1 MALNHGF
8 VDRFAP
14 MAADYAEFRPHYPKA
29 LFDWLAGLTP
39 GQTLAWDCAT
49 GTGQAAVGLAALFER
64 VVATDASAAQ
74 IGQATPHPRIEYRVA
89 RAESSGLNAHS
100 ADIVTVAQA
109 LHWIDRDCFF
119 AEVQR
124 VLKPGGLLAVWT
136 YGALR
141 TDDDGVNALVSR
153 FQNEIVGPCW
163 PPERALVDS
172 GYRSIELPFP
182 VLTALPTFAMSAVWT
197 LPELLGYF
205 GTWSATRLYQEQFG
219 QDPLK
224 LIHAALLAA
233 WGSPDMAR
241 PITWPLTVR
250 VARKPA

>member
-1 MALNHGF
+1 MKNGF

-14 MAADYAEFRPHYPKA
+14 MAADYADFRPHYPKA
-29 LFDWLAGLTP
+29 LFDWLARLTP
-39 GQTLAWDCAT
+39 GRKLAWDCAT

-74 IGQATPHPRIEYRVA
+74 ISQATPHPRIEYRVA

-100 ADIVTVAQA
+100 ADIITVAQA
-109 LHWIDRDCFF
+109 LHWFDRDRFYTK
-119 AEVQR
+119 VRR
-124 VLKPGGLLAVWT
+124 VLKPGGLLAVWIC
-136 YGALR
+136 GAPS
-141 TDDDGVNALVSR
+141 TDDAGINALLTR
-153 FQNEIVGPCW
+153 FQDEIVGPCW
-163 PPERALVDS
+163 PPERAWVDS
-172 GYRSIELPFP
+172 GYRSMELPFP
-182 VLTALPTFAMSAVWT
+182 VLTALPAFIMSAAWT

-219 QDPLK
+219 HHPLEP
-224 LIHAALLAA
+224 IHAELLAT
-233 WGSPDMAR
+233 WGSPDRAR

>member
-1 MALNHGF
+1 MKNDF

-14 MAADYAEFRPHYPKA
+14 MAADYADYRPLYPKD
-29 LFDWLAGLTP
+29 LFDWLARLTP
-39 GQTLAWDCAT
+39 GRTLAWDCAT
-49 GTGQAAVGLAALFER
+49 GTGQAAVDLAALFER

-74 IGQATPHPRIEYRVA
+74 VGQATLHPRIEYRVA
-89 RAESSGLNAHS
+89 RAESSGLNEHS

-109 LHWIDRDCFF
+109 LHWFDRDRFF
-119 AEVQR
+119 AEVRR

-136 YGALR
+136 YGAPHSNDAGINVL
-141 TDDDGVNALVSR
+141 LSR
-153 FQNEIVGPCW
+153 FQDEIVGSCW

-182 VLTALPTFAMSAVWT
+182 PLTALPSFAMSAAWT

-205 GTWSATRLYQEQFG
+205 GTWTATRLYQEQFG
-219 QDPLK
+219 QDPRE

-233 WGSPDMAR
+233 WGSPDTACA
-241 PITWPLTVR
+241 ITWPLTVR